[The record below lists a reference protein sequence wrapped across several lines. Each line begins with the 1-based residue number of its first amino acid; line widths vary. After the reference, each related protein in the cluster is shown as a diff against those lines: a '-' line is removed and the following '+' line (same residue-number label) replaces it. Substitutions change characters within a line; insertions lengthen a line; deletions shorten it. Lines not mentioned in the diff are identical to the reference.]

1 MGECAMIN
9 AGANATAVR
18 SDLKITQMTTPILV
32 FRHVLIVKEG
42 DGYATSP
49 RKKELGSAKQ
59 TPNIPRSGTQIA
71 LRDALAAVSPTRSP
85 TAPSARGRAKLVRG
99 SFGNP
104 ARTASESGRCATR
117 LSLFP

>member
-49 RKKELGSAKQ
+49 RLPE
-59 TPNIPRSGTQIA
+59 PCV
-71 LRDALAAVSPTRSP
+71 AAVSPTRSP

>member
-1 MGECAMIN
+1 MIN
-9 AGANATAVR
+9 AGANATAVG
-18 SDLKITQMTTPILV
+18 SELKITQMTTPILV

-49 RKKELGSAKQ
+49 RLKELGGAKEM

-104 ARTASESGRCATR
+104 ARTASESGRCVTR
-117 LSLFP
+117 FSLFP